1 MEASFWSKV
10 AYRTAC
16 FLVGAI
22 LFLITLGGQ
31 VTTRVAG
38 MAVPDWPGTFGHNMF
53 LYPWSGMTR
62 SLHIFLE
69 HSHRLVASGVGFI
82 TLLVTGL
89 VFATQPRGLARKLAV
104 TASVLVVVQGVL
116 GGQRVL
122 QGSWVLGLL
131 HGCLAQGYLLVAGSL
146 ALVLSGFWK
155 KCGRG
160 DDLAKSRSK
169 MVWAMTFLVFTQTI
183 LGALMRHEGPGFLS
197 IPDFPKIYGEWMPAF
212 WDSRVLE
219 TINQYRGTQLG
230 WPQTTTTLIL
240 WQVLH
245 RSIGILAGVGILA
258 GAIWSVRSTTTPSW
272 WSRGMVGW
280 VFLAVTQ
287 VLIGISILWT
297 GRLPEVATLHV
308 LIGACLTLTGWLLG
322 FASWRTTLSPTPV
335 VMPKRP
341 LRVRKVRELTR

>member
-1 MEASFWSKV
+1 MEANFRKKV
-10 AYRTAC
+10 TYRAAC

-38 MAVPDWPGTFGHNMF
+38 MAVPDWPGTFGRNMF
-53 LYPWSGMTR
+53 LYPWSGMTQ

-69 HSHRLVASGVGFI
+69 HSHRLVASGVGLI
-82 TLLVTGL
+82 TLMVTGF
-89 VFATQPRGLARKLAV
+89 VFATQPKGLARKLAV
-104 TASVLVVVQGVL
+104 AASILVVLQGIL

-146 ALVLSGFWK
+146 ALVLSRFWQES
-155 KCGRG
+155 GHG

-169 MVWAMTFLVFTQTI
+169 MVWAMTLLVFTQTI
-183 LGALMRHEGPGFLS
+183 LGAFMRHEGPGFLS

-212 WDSRVLE
+212 WDDRVLE
-219 TINQYRGTQLG
+219 TINQYRAQQLG
-230 WPQTTTTLIL
+230 WPQTSTTLIL

-245 RSIGILAGVGILA
+245 RTIGVLAGVGILG
-258 GAIWSVRSTTTPSW
+258 GALWSVRATTTPLW
-272 WSRGMVGW
+272 WKRGVLAW

-287 VLIGISILWT
+287 VLMGISILWT

-308 LIGACLTLTGWLLG
+308 LFGACLTLTGWLLG
-322 FASWRTTLSPTPV
+322 LASWRSTYPLKV
-335 VMPKRP
+335 AAKRRRIAP
-341 LRVRKVRELTR
+341 ALMMSETVQ

>member
-1 MEASFWSKV
+1 MEASFWSKA

-89 VFATQPRGLARKLAV
+89 VFATQPRGLARKLAI

-146 ALVLSGFWK
+146 ALVLSAFWR

-160 DDLAKSRSK
+160 DDLAKRRSK
-169 MVWAMTFLVFTQTI
+169 MVWAMTFLVFY
-183 LGALMRHEGPGFLS
+183 
-197 IPDFPKIYGEWMPAF
+197 PDDFG
-212 WDSRVLE
+212 RVD
-219 TINQYRGTQLG
+219 
-230 WPQTTTTLIL
+230 
-240 WQVLH
+240 
-245 RSIGILAGVGILA
+245 
-258 GAIWSVRSTTTPSW
+258 
-272 WSRGMVGW
+272 
-280 VFLAVTQ
+280 
-287 VLIGISILWT
+287 
-297 GRLPEVATLHV
+297 AT
-308 LIGACLTLTGWLLG
+308 
-322 FASWRTTLSPTPV
+322 
-335 VMPKRP
+335 
-341 LRVRKVRELTR
+341 